1 VTRVLVTG
9 ASGFVGR
16 VLCDTLLEAGYAV
29 RAAVRSLD
37 SPRGSQLMERI
48 AVGDVVDADW
58 KHALQ
63 GVDCI
68 VHAAARVHVDD
79 SRSDANLHQQTNA
92 YATRRLAGAAVEA
105 GVGKF
110 VYLSSIKVSGEGADG
125 PYRADDEPRPQ
136 GAYADSKL
144 LGEEYAFQA
153 GTMGGGMDVAVV
165 RSPLVYGPG
174 VRANFLRLMQWVDK
188 GWPLPLGSVDNRR
201 SLVSIWNLCDL
212 LERVLATPQAAG
224 SIWMVS
230 DGEDLSTPELVRRI
244 GKCMSR
250 RVRLVRVPIPVL
262 QVGGALLGRTKE
274 ISRLCGSLVVD
285 MSRTRDELRWSPVV
299 SVDEA
304 LARTCAWF
312 VSEGR
317 TRAP

>member
-29 RAAVRSLD
+29 RAAVRSFD
-37 SPRGSQLMERI
+37 RPRHPQLIETI

-58 KHALQ
+58 KDALQ
-63 GVDCI
+63 GVDFI
-68 VHAAARVHVDD
+68 VHAAARVHIDD
-79 SRSDANLHQQTNA
+79 PRSDANLHLQTNA

-110 VYLSSIKVSGEGADG
+110 VYLSSVKVNGDGADG
-125 PYRADDEPRPQ
+125 PYRANDEPRPQ
-136 GAYADSKL
+136 DAYAESKL
-144 LGEEYAFQA
+144 LGEQYAFQA
-153 GTMGGGMDVAVV
+153 GATGGMDVAVV

-174 VRANFLRLMQWVDK
+174 VRANFLRLMQWVYR
-188 GWPLPLGSVDNRR
+188 GRPLPLGSVDNRR
-201 SLVSIWNLCDL
+201 SLVSVWNLCDL
-212 LERVLATPQAAG
+212 LARVLASPRAAG
-224 SIWMVS
+224 NTWMVS

-250 RVRLVRVPIPVL
+250 RVHLLRVPVPLL
-262 QVGGALLGRTKE
+262 QVGGALIGRTKE

>member
-16 VLCDTLLEAGYAV
+16 ALCDTLLEAGYAV

-58 KHALQ
+58 KRALQ

-68 VHAAARVHVDD
+68 VHAAARVHVDE
-79 SRSDANLHQQTNA
+79 SRSDANVHLQTNA
-92 YATRRLAGAAVEA
+92 YATKRLAGAAVEA

-110 VYLSSIKVSGEGADG
+110 VYLSSIKVNGEGADR
-125 PYRADDEPRPQ
+125 PYRADDEPLPQ
-136 GAYADSKL
+136 DPYADSKR

-153 GTMGGGMDVAVV
+153 GTIGGMDVAVV

-174 VRANFLRLMQWVDK
+174 VRANFLRLMQWVDR

-212 LERVLATPQAAG
+212 LARVLVTPQATG

-230 DGEDLSTPELVRRI
+230 DGEDLSTPELVRRV
-244 GKCMSR
+244 GKCVGR
-250 RVRLVRVPIPVL
+250 RVRLLKVPIPVL
-262 QVGGALLGRTKE
+262 QVGGALLGRTRQ
-274 ISRLCGSLVVD
+274 ISQLCGSLMVD

-317 TRAP
+317 TRVP

>member
-1 VTRVLVTG
+1 VTSVLVTG

-37 SPRGSQLMERI
+37 GSRGPQLVETI
-48 AVGDVVDADW
+48 AVGDVVAADW

-63 GVDCI
+63 GIDCV
-68 VHAAARVHVDD
+68 VHAAARVHIDD
-79 SRSDANLHQQTNA
+79 SRSDANLHLQTNA
-92 YATRRLAGAAVEA
+92 NATKRLAGAAVEA

-110 VYLSSIKVSGEGADG
+110 VYLSSIKVNGEGARG
-125 PYRADDEPRPQ
+125 PYRADDEPAPED
-136 GAYADSKL
+136 AYAYSKR

-153 GTMGGGMDVAVV
+153 GAIGGMDVAVV

-174 VRANFLRLMQWVDK
+174 VRANFLRLIQWVDR
-188 GWPLPLGSVDNRR
+188 GWPLPFGSIDNRR

-212 LERVLATPQAAG
+212 LARVLATPQASG
-224 SIWMVS
+224 RIWMVS

-250 RVRLVRVPIPVL
+250 RVRLLRVPLPVL
-262 QVGGALLGRTKE
+262 HVGGALLGRTRE
-274 ISRLCGSLVVD
+274 VSRLCGSLVVD
-285 MSRTRDELRWSPVV
+285 MSKTRDELRWSPVV
-299 SVDEA
+299 TVDEA

-317 TRAP
+317 TRVP